1 MKTAFFMDGDD
12 ILIQAEGSTFKG
24 RYRLLRI
31 GVNSAVVE
39 DMQFKLEQTLPL
51 AEDALPGAGL

>member
-1 MKTAFFMDGDD
+1 MDGDE
-12 ILIQAEGSTFKG
+12 ILIGAEGQTFKG

-39 DMQFKLEQTLPL
+39 DIQHKHEQTLPL
-51 AEDALPGAGL
+51 AEDALPGTGE